1 MMKRKNL
8 RNNLKQYDLDKV
20 NSVLANYGLDISA
33 RAEQVP
39 LECFVDIANE
49 ISK

>member
-1 MMKRKNL
+1 MKRKNL
-8 RNNLKQYDLDKV
+8 RNNLRNYDLGKINNV
-20 NSVLANYGLDISA
+20 LNSYGLDISS